1 MNWKSAARQWRVCG
15 GRVLSWYTWWHEGII
30 LGEGELRLVVAAV
43 VERVRVQDNESD
55 APLEDILVDEL
66 EGVLAMWLLGEK
78 WCDIGTSMLVHVSL
92 LRALNSFMSMRSADC
107 AMVSWWE
114 E

>member
-1 MNWKSAARQWRVCG
+1 MNWKSAARQWRVG
-15 GRVLSWYTWWHEGII
+15 SGQALGKHTWWHEGIV

-66 EGVLAMWLLGEK
+66 
-78 WCDIGTSMLVHVSL
+78 
-92 LRALNSFMSMRSADC
+92 
-107 AMVSWWE
+107 
-114 E
+114 